1 MLRSALRRGRTAVR
15 RCPGRF
21 RATVE
26 YIRQNVGFRAA
37 FIISSLPL
45 HPSYPENWTVPGA
58 QSHGR
63 CLRRTHAPAH
73 PWVGKEDRD
82 QRHRPRSV
90 SPRPELVAQ
99 TDARPGVLGGIGDPA
114 APRPSRLRAGAA
126 PAAPAAAGHRRGRR
140 PGPGAPGDRLCLLHP
155 WPHDADGWQH
165 RNAILAHLRQVTPHD
180 LRLPSPARTAVLL
193 RCREG
198 AAGWTEQDGAWMWA
212 LRDAATLHGL
222 RCGAYVA
229 LTPAG
234 WQILGDGRS
243 GRNPHA
249 GSWAEGPV
257 HTVTELPS
265 RTALEGSH
273 GQRPL
278 RPAPERP
285 QRGERPQRSRQ
296 GDRPWT
302 PARVTAIEPARRTG
316 TR

>member
-1 MLRSALRRGRTAVR
+1 MDGAFGVRMRPRTRGSGRRIVISGIDRGQYPLARSSSPRRMLDLESWAESGIPLLRDPRDFVL
-15 RCPGRF
+15 
-21 RATVE
+21 E
-26 YIRQNVGFRAA
+26 
-37 FIISSLPL
+37 L
-45 HPSYPENWTVPGA
+45 H
-58 QSHGR
+58 
-63 CLRRTHAPAH
+63 
-73 PWVGKEDRD
+73 
-82 QRHRPRSV
+82 QRHLPQPGTV
-90 SPRPELVAQ
+90 VVAVLDPE
-99 TDARPGVLGGIGDPA
+99 
-114 APRPSRLRAGAA
+114 
-126 PAAPAAAGHRRGRR
+126 HRVT
-140 PGPGAPGDRLCLLHP
+140 ASASFAP

-165 RNAILAHLRQVTPHD
+165 RNAILSHLRQVIPHD
-180 LRLPSPARTAVLL
+180 LRLPSPVRTAVML

-198 AAGWTEQDGAWMWA
+198 VAGWTEQDGAWMWA

-257 HTVTELPS
+257 HTVTELPP
-265 RTALEGSH
+265 RTSLEGSH
-273 GQRPL
+273 GQRPP

-285 QRGERPQRSRQ
+285 QRGERPQSRQ

-302 PARVTAIEPARRTG
+302 PARATAIEPTRRTG